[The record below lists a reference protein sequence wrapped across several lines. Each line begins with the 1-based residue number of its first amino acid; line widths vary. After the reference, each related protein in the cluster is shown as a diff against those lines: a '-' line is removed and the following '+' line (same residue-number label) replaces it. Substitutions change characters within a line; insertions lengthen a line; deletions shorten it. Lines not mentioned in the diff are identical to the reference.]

1 MPIDYDH
8 AANRH
13 TLDGP
18 RAALPVLFATGFPE
32 SLLDV
37 GCGNGTWLKAALEL
51 GITDVLG
58 IDGLTLREDAL
69 HIPARLFQQRDLTTS
84 WSLGRQFD
92 AALCL
97 EVAEHLAPE
106 HGRLLV
112 EALTQ
117 HAPRVVFSA
126 ACPGQDGQHHV
137 NCQWPVYWQALFNE
151 RGFRCDD
158 PFRPLLWDDAGIE
171 PWYRQNVFLA
181 QKDAASAGT
190 EPRLRAFVHPA
201 IFTSALANL
210 RAASAKAASDTALRA
225 VQDGEM
231 SPAWYLSAGL
241 RAAGRKLS
249 RRVQSGLQERPG
261 E

>member
-18 RAALPVLFATGFPE
+18 RAALPVLFGEGMPR

-58 IDGLTLREDAL
+58 IDGVPLCEELL
-69 HIPARLFQQRDLTTS
+69 HIPAPLFQQRDLTHS

-106 HGRLLV
+106 HGRVLID
-112 EALTQ
+112 ALTQ
-117 HAPRVVFSA
+117 HAPRIIFSA

-137 NCQWPVYWQALFNE
+137 NCQWPTYWQALFNE
-151 RGFRCDD
+151 RGFRCED
-158 PFRPLLWDDAGIE
+158 PFRPLLWDDARVE
-171 PWYRQNVFLA
+171 PWYRQNLFLA
-181 QKDAASAGT
+181 RKDAASAGT

-201 IFTSALANL
+201 IFASALENL
-210 RAASAKAASDTALRA
+210 RAASVKTAHEAALLA

-231 SPAWYLSAGL
+231 SPAWYLSAGF
-241 RAAGRKLS
+241 RAARRKLS
-249 RRVQSGLQERPG
+249 RRLGPGLSERSKA
-261 E
+261 